1 MSFEQSLEYLLKW
14 EGGFTNDPRDPGGA
28 TNLGIIQTEYNAYR
42 VRKCLPSQSVR
53 YISHAEAAEIYKNE
67 YWDIAQCDGF
77 SPGVADAL
85 MDACVN
91 SGVTRGVRWLQQA
104 INQIVGRAFVTVDS
118 GSGPA
123 TIAAA
128 KAVDASKLIDAMLDL
143 RLAFMKVARNP
154 KTGALLW
161 TAFGRGWNDRINGVR
176 KQAHALE
183 GLTPPATSL
192 PQQGDLPM
200 TTASAVVNSNPV
212 VAAAVKAATAPLKS
226 IWSSITGMLSSIGG
240 GAVATVLTTLAPNLT
255 TEIVGALGIAFAIV
269 NTAAH
274 IYALV
279 SGQIANNNA
288 TISLAEN
295 LLNEAEAMFGGKP
308 FVFDNS
314 PSSTSAA
321 AAAS

>member
-1 MSFEQSLEYLLKW
+1 MQLTDALRKKYEANFASMKINPRAENEALSVAGEIITHKARYDAIEKATGVPWFLVGCLHEREASCNFSCYLGDGEPLNSVTHCVPRGRGPFASFEAGAIDALTYEGFNKVKDWSLGSTLFRAEVYN
-14 EGGFTNDPRDPGGA
+14 GPGYFNRG
-28 TNLGIIQTEYNAYR
+28 
-42 VRKCLPSQSVR
+42 LPSPYVWSGSNQYQR
-53 YISHAEAAEIYKNE
+53 GKYAA
-67 YWDIAQCDGF
+67 DGKYDA
-77 SPGVADAL
+77 SLVDPQLGVAVMVAAL
-85 MDACVN
+85 VKLGAVSFDPPNPGASPM
-91 SGVTRGVRWLQQA
+91 
-104 INQIVGRAFVTVDS
+104 
-118 GSGPA
+118 A
-123 TIAAA
+123 T
-128 KAVDASKLIDAMLDL
+128 
-143 RLAFMKVARNP
+143 
-154 KTGALLW
+154 T
-161 TAFGRGWNDRINGVR
+161 
-176 KQAHALE
+176 
-183 GLTPPATSL
+183 
-192 PQQGDLPM
+192 
-200 TTASAVVNSNPV
+200 SAVVNSNPV

-308 FVFDNS
+308 FVFENS